1 MNFNHR
7 FGSFHE
13 NVTVDGKI
21 YTFDEYKT
29 LPKEGRTNLVEE
41 AVARCV
47 EANRRHMGVMDELS
61 KPVNADYQ
69 KEVEELRSSP
79 RFQKRYRGRAEDMRY
94 EENLL
99 RAERDRRWRALRD
112 RLQPIDGNSYPAA
125 VQNIF
130 SVWEE
135 KVETPWEKLQRLL
148 TNFDW
153 YYNYSDDFSV
163 WVAGE
168 TRHKQIMALVEEL
181 GPDAREIYNQTCP
194 WLSSQTQK
202 GEDL

>member
-21 YTFDEYKT
+21 YTFDEYKV
-29 LPKEGRTNLVEE
+29 LPREGRLSLVEE

-47 EANRRHMGVMDELS
+47 EANRRHMGVVSELS

-69 KEVEELRSSP
+69 KEIEELRVSS

-99 RAERDRRWRALRD
+99 RTERDRRLRALRD

-135 KVETPWEKLQRLL
+135 KVETQWEKLERLL

-153 YYNYSDDFSV
+153 YYNYSDDHSV
-163 WVAGE
+163 WLSGE
-168 TRHKQIMALVEEL
+168 SRHKQIMALVEEL
-181 GPDAREIYNQTCP
+181 GPDAHKIYVKACP
-194 WLSSQTQK
+194 WRSNQIKK
-202 GEDL
+202 GESQ